1 MEMLNTTA
9 MDLSSI
15 IDAIT
20 CPITADIMTDPV
32 QGTDGQTYE
41 RSAIVQALNIK
52 QESPITRAYMTIN
65 DLKVNASIRFLCDKY
80 HSGAFGNTNTAKLAS
95 APATISTDNIKVI
108 HKQYSPIIKEDW
120 IQQTMLSFEI
130 DQASM
135 PQSIKH
141 LSQDVVIIIDHSG
154 SMGAAVEAKDQ
165 NGNKLE
171 DGMSIQDIVNH
182 AAKTVAKTLD
192 KNSRLSLIIFD
203 NRIDVVFD
211 LMLMTEINCSS
222 ALTKI
227 AAVKPAGQTNIWGA
241 LERGIRLLND
251 RTDKTRNGAIV
262 LLTDGAPN
270 ISPARG
276 EVDALKRLRKSLNFT
291 SPIYTFGFGYSLCR
305 GLLYDIAKYGNGGNG
320 HIPDGGMIATVFCNF
335 IATIMTT
342 IAVNL
347 QLHIDYTC
355 NSNDSVLSFADCDPV
370 MGDYVFYMDTEKP
383 HRVIVDLGCI
393 QIGQSRDIILNV
405 PMDSN
410 GKYYGFTYFYT
421 YKIGG
426 QSFKI
431 ESSSSSTSTSTS
443 TRESDD
449 YKKTGAHIAR
459 YNTVELLRKIINH
472 KTIGQHD
479 TATEAFHMIQ
489 EYYSS
494 RQYLYDPLSN
504 GIKENIA
511 DQVKLA
517 ITNTHYFQRWGEFY
531 IDQLSRSLNQQIKPN
546 FKDSA
551 CMFGGETF
559 EELVDKASDIF
570 DSLPPPEPSR
580 INLPSTNYRGIGL
593 GLGMP
598 TITPTR
604 VASLANYNSQD
615 TPCFHNECIITL
627 ADNSKI
633 PLSMLCKDDWVKSYD
648 IRSKKVV
655 KSRVICILETRIRA
669 GHLSMCC
676 LDSPVDGTTMKIT
689 PYHPVYYMDE
699 WRFPHDLT
707 DVFTQET
714 TECESII
721 SLVLDNHHVA
731 YINDV
736 PCITLAHG
744 YLDGILRHP
753 YYGSHLVIQDL
764 QNMEGWDEGHIIMMD
779 GSTIRNKDTG
789 LVEKLIYAPVL

>member
-1 MEMLNTTA
+1 MEMLNATA

-15 IDAIT
+15 IEAIT

-41 RSAIVQALNIK
+41 RSAILKALNIK
-52 QESPITRAYMTIN
+52 QESPITRAPMTIS
-65 DLKVNASIRFLCDKY
+65 DLKINASIRFLCDKY
-80 HSGAFGNTNTAKLAS
+80 HSGAFGNTNTSKL

-108 HKQYSPIIKEDW
+108 HKQYPPIIKEDK
-120 IQQTMLSFEI
+120 IQQTMISFEI

-135 PQSIKH
+135 PQGIQH
-141 LSQDVVIIIDHSG
+141 LSQDVIIIIDHSG

-192 KNSRLSLIIFD
+192 KNSRLSVIIFD

-241 LERGIRLLND
+241 LERGIQLLND
-251 RTDKTRNGAIV
+251 RADKTRNGAIV

-276 EVDALKRLRKSLNFT
+276 EIDALKRLRKSLNFT

-347 QLHIDYTC
+347 QLHIDYTGC
-355 NSNDSVLSFADCDPV
+355 DSVLSFADCDPV

-383 HRVIVDLGCI
+383 HRVIIDLGSI

-410 GKYYGFTYFYT
+410 DKYYGFTYFYT

-431 ESSSSSTSTSTS
+431 EGSSS

-479 TATEAFHMIQ
+479 TAIEVFHMIE

-494 RQYLYDPLSN
+494 REYLSDPLSN
-504 GIKENIA
+504 GIKKNIS

-517 ITNTHYFQRWGEFY
+517 ITNIDYFQRWGEFY

-593 GLGMP
+593 GMP
-598 TITPTR
+598 TPTC
-604 VASLANYNSQD
+604 VASLANYNSQEG
-615 TPCFHNECIITL
+615 PCFHKDCIITL

-633 PLSMLCKDDWVKSYD
+633 DLSMLCKDDWIKSYD
-648 IRSKKVV
+648 FRDKKVV

-676 LDSPVDGTTMKIT
+676 LNSPVDGTKMKIT
-689 PYHPVYYMDE
+689 PYHPVYYRDE
-699 WRFPHDLT
+699 WCFPHDLT
-707 DVFTQET
+707 DVFTMET
-714 TECESII
+714 TDCDSII

-731 YINDV
+731 YINDI

-744 YLDGILRHP
+744 YVNEILLHP

-764 QNMEGWDEGHIIMMD
+764 QNMEGWDEGHITIMD

-789 LVEKLIYAPVL
+789 LVERLIYTPVP